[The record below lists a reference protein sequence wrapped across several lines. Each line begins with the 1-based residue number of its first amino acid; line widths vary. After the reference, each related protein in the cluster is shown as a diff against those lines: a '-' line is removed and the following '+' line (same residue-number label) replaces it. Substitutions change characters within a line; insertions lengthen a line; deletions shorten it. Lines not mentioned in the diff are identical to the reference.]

1 MATDVFHMDANG
13 VRISIDRAGF
23 GEHVYATRNITNVES
38 IQDSGRRWP
47 GKMMTVL
54 GLGLAVVGFVMDSTI
69 VMMMGG
75 ASVLSGS
82 LNLSRKRPK
91 FGIRITT
98 QRGPVY
104 VLASQD
110 KRYVEVVAT
119 ALRYAIST
127 ARRTTEQRHE
137 PLALDESPSRQEPT
151 EAAEPHAS
159 HEPIAPRPRRR
170 PSGRPTPPRRRRR

>member
-1 MATDVFHMDANG
+1 
-13 VRISIDRAGF
+13 
-23 GEHVYATRNITNVES
+23 
-38 IQDSGRRWP
+38 
-47 GKMMTVL
+47 MTVL

-119 ALRYAIST
+119 ALRYAISA

-137 PLALDESPSRQEPT
+137 PLALDESPSQQEPA
-151 EAAEPHAS
+151 EAEPHAS

>member
-119 ALRYAIST
+119 ALRYAISA

-137 PLALDESPSRQEPT
+137 PLALDESPSQQEPA
-151 EAAEPHAS
+151 EAEPHAS